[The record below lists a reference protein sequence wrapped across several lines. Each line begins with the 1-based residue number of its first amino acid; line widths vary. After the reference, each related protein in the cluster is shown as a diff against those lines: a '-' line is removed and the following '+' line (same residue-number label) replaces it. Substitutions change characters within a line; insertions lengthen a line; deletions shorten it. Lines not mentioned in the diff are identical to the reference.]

1 MYACTSFQWITAAIS
16 HFPSKGLLHSSVH
29 THASDYILTAANL
42 SKRANSS
49 LRVITS
55 SCAVHCDARLVKPSM
70 SANKMLQKHKDK
82 RDRIHSEKP
91 FFSFPEFP
99 VFSIL
104 KWFLCW
110 PHFYLKRQK
119 NKILY
124 ANKNEQRVSVSTT
137 FHIPAMNFTTNYKST
152 EIQWKLK

>member
-16 HFPSKGLLHSSVH
+16 HFPSKRRLHSSLH
-29 THASDYILTAANL
+29 IHACDYILTAANL

-91 FFSFPEFP
+91 FSRSLNSLYWSDFPADHTFIWRGRKTRYCMLTKMIKGYLWVP
-99 VFSIL
+99 LFTSLWWTSLQSINPL
-104 KWFLCW
+104 KSS
-110 PHFYLKRQK
+110 
-119 NKILY
+119 
-124 ANKNEQRVSVSTT
+124 ES
-137 FHIPAMNFTTNYKST
+137 
-152 EIQWKLK
+152 

>member
-16 HFPSKGLLHSSVH
+16 HFPSKRLLHSSLH
-29 THASDYILTAANL
+29 IHASDYILTAANL

-82 RDRIHSEKP
+82 RDRIHSEKL
-91 FFSFPEFP
+91 FSNSLNSLYWSDFPADHTFTWRGRKTRYCMLTKMSKGYLW
-99 VFSIL
+99 VLLFTSLWWTSLQSINPL
-104 KWFLCW
+104 KSS
-110 PHFYLKRQK
+110 
-119 NKILY
+119 
-124 ANKNEQRVSVSTT
+124 ES
-137 FHIPAMNFTTNYKST
+137 
-152 EIQWKLK
+152 